1 MQTRRQTAAI
11 AAGAALVALFLG
23 VLWGGHPQ
31 ALPGFM
37 REFVAEDV
45 ATRAKLI
52 DDVRDNFYKS
62 VSEKTLEEASFKGI
76 VESLKD
82 PFSAYYTPAEAKKVS
97 QALEGKF
104 EGVGMSVDSRDTK
117 QGLRIARVFPNSPAE
132 KAGIR
137 PTDVIVAV
145 DGESIVGEKAEA
157 ATEKIRGPA
166 GTEVEL
172 TFKPG
177 GDGDP
182 KTETLERKKLDIPLV
197 RGRIVERGGAKLAH
211 VRLSEFDA
219 GAEKQLRRAIDRQL
233 DKGAKGLVL
242 DLRSNPGGSLD
253 EGVNV
258 ASLFLEKG
266 QLVVSTRGRTQPE
279 RKFDATGEHPID
291 PELPIVVL
299 VDGNSASASEIVTGA
314 LRDHDRAS
322 VVGEETFGKGVFQ
335 TLVQLPNRGL
345 LKITVGSY
353 YLPEGENLAGDGIEP
368 SIEAK
373 DDLKTRRDE
382 ALPRALKALQAKLR

>member
-1 MQTRRQTAAI
+1 MQTRLQTAAI
-11 AAGAALVALFLG
+11 AAAAALVALVLG

-52 DDVRDNFYKS
+52 DDVHDNFYKP
-62 VSEKTLEEASFKGI
+62 VSEKKLEEASFKGI

-82 PFSAYYTPAEAKKVS
+82 PFSEYYTPDEAKKVS

-117 QGLRIARVFPNSPAE
+117 KGLRVARVFRDSPAQ

-145 DGESIVGEKAEA
+145 NGESIVGESAED
-157 ATEKIRGPA
+157 ATGKIRGPA

-177 GDGDP
+177 GDGEP
-182 KTETLERKKLDIPLV
+182 KTVTLERKKLDVPLV
-197 RGRIVERGGAKLAH
+197 SARIVQRGGAKLAH

-233 DKGAKGLVL
+233 DKGAEGLVL

-253 EGVNV
+253 EGVDV
-258 ASLFLEKG
+258 ASLFLEEG
-266 QLVVSTRGRTQPE
+266 ELVVSTRGRTQPE
-279 RKFDATGEHPID
+279 RKFNASGDHAIDAK
-291 PELPIVVL
+291 LPMVVL

-314 LRDHDRAS
+314 LRDHERAT

-335 TLVQLPNRGL
+335 TLLQLPNRGL